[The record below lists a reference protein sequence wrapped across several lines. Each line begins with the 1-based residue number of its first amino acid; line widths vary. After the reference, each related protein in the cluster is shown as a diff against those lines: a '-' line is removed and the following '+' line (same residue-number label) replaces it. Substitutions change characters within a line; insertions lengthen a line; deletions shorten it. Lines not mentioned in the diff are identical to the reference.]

1 MNSDDNV
8 KKLNVKAGIK
18 SRTIHVDYLARVEGE
33 GALYIKT
40 KDQKVEDVQLK
51 IFEPPRFFEALL
63 RGREMWEAPDIT
75 ARICGI
81 CPVAYQMSAVGAME
95 NALGVSVPDYLY
107 QLRRLMYC
115 GEWIESHTLH
125 VYMLHAP
132 DFLGY
137 QDAIEMSK
145 NNRDILKRGLRLK
158 KAGNEIIRVLG
169 GREMHPINV
178 KIGGFYKLPMKAQ
191 LRELADQLKQAR
203 DDAQATV
210 KWVSQFDFP
219 TLERPYECVALSHP
233 EEYPMISGHI
243 MSTSGLNID
252 VEEYDQHFEE
262 QQVLYS
268 NALQSI
274 IKNKGSYLVGPM
286 ARYNLNHKNLSKI
299 VQEMIKDIEFEQA
312 CCNPFKSIVIRS
324 LEILYACDEAL
335 RIIEA
340 YDSEKMPAAINVE
353 KKTAV
358 GYGAT
363 EAPRGL
369 LYHRYTLNEKGLI
382 ENAKIVP
389 PTSQNQKT
397 IEEDLCDF
405 VNRNMS
411 MPDQEL
417 VWKCEQAIRNYDPC
431 ISCSAHFLKLERING

>member
-1 MNSDDNV
+1 MSDDDV
-8 KKLNVKAGIK
+8 KKLDVKTGIK

-40 KDQKVEDVQLK
+40 KDQQVEDVKLK

-63 RGREMWEAPDIT
+63 RGRQIWEAPDIT

-95 NALGVSVPDYLY
+95 NALGVHVPDYLH

-137 QDAIEMSK
+137 LDAIEMSK
-145 NNRDILKRGLRLK
+145 QDQETLKRGLRLK
-158 KAGNEIIRVLG
+158 KAGNAIIALLG

-178 KIGGFYKLPMKAQ
+178 KIGGFYKLPMK
-191 LRELADQLKQAR
+191 REIKALADPLKQAR
-203 DDAQATV
+203 DDAHATV
-210 KWVSQFDFP
+210 KWVSQFNFP
-219 TLERPYECVALSHP
+219 LLERPYECVALSHP
-233 EEYPMISGHI
+233 EEYPMTLGHI
-243 MSTSGLNID
+243 VSTSGLNID
-252 VEEYDQHFEE
+252 VADYDQHFEE
-262 QQVLYS
+262 AQVPYS
-268 NALQSI
+268 NALQST
-274 IKNKGSYLVGPM
+274 IKNRGSYLVGPL
-286 ARYNLNHKNLSKI
+286 ARYNLNHQNLSKI
-299 VQEMIKDIEFEQA
+299 VQETIREIGFEQV
-312 CCNPFKSIVIRS
+312 CLNPFKSIVIRS
-324 LEILYACDEAL
+324 LEILHACDEAL
-335 RIIEA
+335 KIIEA
-340 YDSEKMPAAINVE
+340 YDWEKLPAAVKVE
-353 KKTAV
+353 KRAAT

-369 LYHRYTLNEKGLI
+369 LYHRYAINAKGFI

-397 IEEDLCDF
+397 IEEDLYDF
-405 VNRNMS
+405 VARNMT

-431 ISCSAHFLKLERING
+431 ISCSAHFLKLERIHG